1 MSLLFDF
8 VLALGALIPRSILEI
23 DCMGCFVAMVARSS
37 YRIYPR
43 GFDTSSVLRGAFVQ
57 RERRDRAWPE

>member
-8 VLALGALIPRSILEI
+8 VLALGALIPRS
-23 DCMGCFVAMVARSS
+23 MVARSS

-57 RERRDRAWPE
+57 RERRDRAWLE

>member
-1 MSLLFDF
+1 
-8 VLALGALIPRSILEI
+8 
-23 DCMGCFVAMVARSS
+23 MVARSS

-57 RERRDRAWPE
+57 RERRDRAWPDLGGFPRGWIGGFDLKMLLIEMHDLFAR